1 MNRVVDASVVVE
13 ALLDAG
19 RYGTWSR
26 EVLSAGGLA
35 APHHLPA
42 EVANVLRRGVAS
54 GRIPAQ
60 AANLAHADLLS
71 LPVTLYAFEPLAERV
86 WELRGTVATF
96 DAWYVALAERLDLE
110 LATLDARLVRAA
122 GPGCRFHTA
131 PFADGPGRG

>member
-13 ALLDAG
+13 ALVDAG
-19 RYGTWSR
+19 RYGTWCR
-26 EVLSAGGLA
+26 GLLAAGGLA

-42 EVANVLRRGVAS
+42 EVTNVLRRSAAS
-54 GRIPAQ
+54 GRISVE

-71 LPVTLYAFEPLAERV
+71 LPVTLYPFEPLAERV

-110 LATLDARLVRAA
+110 LATLDARLMRAV
-122 GPGCRFHTA
+122 GPRCRFHAA
-131 PFADGPGRG
+131 PFGDGRGGD